1 MVFYIDDKFC
11 NLQWSDI
18 FMNDELLYAI
28 ELEDPSGEFEPAS
41 ELLNALEVEFSSFF
55 DRENCTVRHTVYS
68 TTESGAQ
75 ENLEKLTV
83 ALAQWKEFGVELNM
97 GEIFTIAKSDWAE
110 AWKKYFKPITISE
123 HLLIRPAWLDDEPLP
138 GQQVLNINPGMSFGT
153 GQHAT
158 THYCLKC
165 IDRFA
170 GDKKSLLDAGCGSG
184 ILAIAGALLGYE
196 VIDGFDFDPEAVMV
210 SGENAAL
217 NQVADKINFEVGNA
231 ADWQGRAEKYDL
243 VCANIL
249 GHLLIAF
256 RFNIVSWVAPGGVLV
271 LSGILDRD
279 FDKVSAAFS
288 EVGMKE
294 VERFRDKDWTS
305 GIFTAA
311 GE

>member
-1 MVFYIDDKFC
+1 
-11 NLQWSDI
+11 
-18 FMNDELLYAI
+18 MNDELLYAI

-210 SGENAAL
+210 SCENAAL

-294 VERFRDKDWTS
+294 IERFRDKDWTS

>member
-1 MVFYIDDKFC
+1 
-11 NLQWSDI
+11 
-18 FMNDELLYAI
+18 MNDELLYAI

-256 RFNIVSWVAPGGVLV
+256 RFNIVSWMAPGGVLV

-294 VERFRDKDWTS
+294 IERFRDKDWTS